1 MAALSDERKVP
12 IGSFVFTDA
21 DTKERGMGSAAFA
34 PASPVPAASLAS
46 GPHGRADV
54 LPE

>member
-12 IGSFVFTDA
+12 IGSFVFTDAFTDA

-34 PASPVPAASLAS
+34 PASPAPAA
-46 GPHGRADV
+46 
-54 LPE
+54 